1 MKFESCRLRRK
12 LKVGWMGWYGWSP
25 DGVRYEAPYS
35 ANNLLSV
42 YPILKDHKDVKRSM
56 LSFDSVD
63 QTPVDGH
70 SLLLWQI
77 HQRNSFAYRAVMGR
91 YVNQKYDMITFM
103 L

>member
-1 MKFESCRLRRK
+1 M
-12 LKVGWMGWYGWSP
+12 
-25 DGVRYEAPYS
+25 RYEAPYS

-63 QTPVDGH
+63 RTPVDGH

-91 YVNQKYDMITFM
+91 YVNQKYDKIIYITNINNNSIITNYNKSGSYP
-103 L
+103 LRVRS

>member
-1 MKFESCRLRRK
+1 
-12 LKVGWMGWYGWSP
+12 MGWTGWGGWSLG
-25 DGVRYEAPYS
+25 GVRYGVPYG

-42 YPILKDHKDVKRSM
+42 YHILKDHKDGKRSM
-56 LSFDSVD
+56 LSFDAVD

-77 HQRNSFAYRAVMGR
+77 HQRNSFSYRSVMGR
-91 YVNQKYDMITFM
+91 YVDQIYDMITFM